1 MKKILLFLVLIMI
14 IFIFSGCSM
23 FSQQE
28 EPKLPDQDIQELQES
43 INQLNE
49 KLTKME
55 KDINQLSDEFYQNK
69 RKESYDYSVITDL
82 KTQFSSMK
90 ERLTLIEGLI
100 YKGESSDKVEKIL
113 NLNKR
118 VENIEKSITSIET
131 GGTSSS
137 STVIGEKVGNIE
149 EEINMLKSEISDIK
163 NNQEDIYILN
173 KISEINERLDSIE
186 KQKSSS
192 NIEFNED
199 EIRALIDKTI
209 KNMDLSTYLE
219 DTIEYKAEQAIS
231 KLYYGSQSESLI
243 KINELSENVLKLEE
257 QIQNLEYQFQT
268 LSSKPSN
275 SLQERYLSEITDLE
289 KKINAALFSIGDS
302 QLRSLYENQEEIVY
316 TVKSGDY
323 LGKIS
328 NAFSLGPNGVDIIMA
343 ANNIEDPKYIR
354 VGQKLTIPVGNI
366 ENYIE
371 WPLKSTKSSEYNR
384 IVIKFG
390 QRTENGISS
399 GIGVLPA
406 KNEQVYPLLPGRV
419 IETGTAMNG
428 NWYVK
433 IDHGNSIVSMISN
446 IRTIYVKEGDWVN
459 NESSLGLVE
468 KDKIVSLELWKSGEP
483 KDPLKLFFKISGDFM
498 ATYYTE
504 WDDKYVHYPTFRI
517 TKSGK
522 IPTVWKTIAA
532 DPEVLP
538 IGTVVY
544 IPELKELPNG
554 GFFVVEDT
562 GGKVIGKKIDIYVN
576 DVRLAQ
582 KTEDVTI
589 YIVGKEG

>member
-1 MKKILLFLVLIMI
+1 MRKILLLFLLITT

-23 FSQQE
+23 FSQSE
-28 EPKLPDQDIQELQES
+28 EPKLPDQEVQNLQES
-43 INQLNE
+43 INQLTQ

-55 KDINQLSDEFYQNK
+55 DDINQLSDEFYQNK
-69 RKESYDYSVITDL
+69 RKESYDYNVISDL
-82 KTQFSSMK
+82 RTQFSSMK
-90 ERLTLIEGLI
+90 ERLTLVEGLI

-113 NLNKR
+113 DLNNR
-118 VENIEKSITSIET
+118 VESIEKSITSIET
-131 GGTSSS
+131 GGTSGS
-137 STVIGEKVGNIE
+137 STVVGEKVSDLEDELNS
-149 EEINMLKSEISDIK
+149 LKSEISDIK

-173 KISEINERLDSIE
+173 KISEINKRLDSIE

-192 NIEFNED
+192 NIEYD
-199 EIRALIDKTI
+199 EEEIKKLIDNTI
-209 KNMDLSTYLE
+209 KNMDLSVYLE
-219 DTIEYKAEQAIS
+219 DTIEFKTEQAVS

-243 KINELSENVLKLEE
+243 KINDLTEKVSELEE

-268 LSSKPSN
+268 VSSKPSN

-343 ANNIEDPKYIR
+343 ANNIEDAKYIR
-354 VGQKLTIPVGNI
+354 VGQNLTIPVGNI
-366 ENYIE
+366 ENYIK

-390 QRTENGISS
+390 QRTENGVSS

-406 KNEQVYPLLPGRV
+406 KNEQVYPLLPGR
-419 IETGTAMNG
+419 ILETGTASNG

-446 IRTIYVKEGDWVN
+446 IRTIYVEEGEWVN
-459 NESSLGLVE
+459 NDSSLGLVE

-483 KDPLKLFFKISGDFM
+483 KDPLKLFFKVSGDFM

-522 IPTVWKTIAA
+522 IPTTWKTIAA

-538 IGTVVY
+538 LGTVVY

-562 GGKVIGKKIDIYVN
+562 GGKVIGNRIDIYVN

-589 YIVGKEG
+589 YVVGKEG